1 MITLEKSKS
10 SGAISYQGDGDLAGI
25 GTGGQMATETESLK
39 PERLCERLSSTR
51 WTVTD
56 SALWNYSPPARSTG
70 SRIRFRRA
78 NGW

>member
-1 MITLEKSKS
+1 MITLEKSNS
-10 SGAISYQGDGDLAGI
+10 FGAISYQGDGDLAGI

-56 SALWNYSPPARSTG
+56 SAL
-70 SRIRFRRA
+70 
-78 NGW
+78 